1 MESDYEIVELL
12 NKLSAEMC
20 SKFDGIHFEI
30 NSMKSAISTLNK
42 KIEKNHLIID
52 KIDTTLDELLQIINS
67 APDNIS
73 NNSIPEINENIN
85 IVKGLIS
92 YSSEKFSEITSDSSS
107 KLLLISQDLKFLTH
121 KVLQSEKDLFNI
133 QEEIRNNNI
142 NK

>member
-1 MESDYEIVELL
+1 MESDYEILELL

-92 YSSEKFSEITSDSSS
+92 DSSEKFSEITSDSSS

>member
-73 NNSIPEINENIN
+73 NKSIPEINENIN

-92 YSSEKFSEITSDSSS
+92 DSSEKFSEITSDSSS

>member
-73 NNSIPEINENIN
+73 NKSIPEINENIN

-92 YSSEKFSEITSDSSS
+92 DSSEKFSEITSDSSS

-121 KVLQSEKDLFNI
+121 KVLQRSYLFYL
-133 QEEIRNNNI
+133 
-142 NK
+142 